1 MNSDFPVLAMV
12 FVILVMPPDTTSNAG
27 NGPKTAAK
35 RPHVRAH
42 VVVKWNQSIDGWK
55 PRVGL
60 CLTGSSDMPSGPFSG
75 LVRWVAAFPG

>member
-27 NGPKTAAK
+27 NGPK
-35 RPHVRAH
+35 
-42 VVVKWNQSIDGWK
+42 SIDGWK

-60 CLTGSSDMPSGPFSG
+60 CSTGSSDMPSGPFSG